1 MHISQTRKVSC
12 MHFSV
17 YIKYVH
23 LSFFAAGSKPFF
35 YGTNNLACIYLT
47 HIGLHRKKRSLQLPV
62 HNFVHSFIYYDGWFA
77 EFGTKDTTL
86 RRHSPKYAQCGP
98 KIMHPPAGFSKLPF
112 DCIRRCASKYHL
124 VFGKYNLLNNN
135 CHFFS
140 NRMMEVLCHE
150 VTCPLWC
157 LWLMNLFAMF
167 RFRRSKLTFTKEI
180 VSSVQLYTLYVYLI
194 DLEFMIYIYFLMV
207 LYMNRVTCICKT
219 LLFCINMKTYGPFIS
234 ITIRISEGGCDP
246 PHSNFSSHYLAC
258 TPNIVIKKVKV

>member
-1 MHISQTRKVSC
+1 MY
-12 MHFSV
+12 FSV
-17 YIKYVH
+17 YTYNLYQLRVFI
-23 LSFFAAGSKPFF
+23 FFAAGSKPFF

-86 RRHSPKYAQCGP
+86 RRHSPKNAHCGP

-124 VFGKYNLLNNN
+124 VFGQYNLLNNN
-135 CHFFS
+135 CHYFS

-157 LWLMNLFAMF
+157 LWLMNCGVPEWKKQINFYQ
-167 RFRRSKLTFTKEI
+167 RVRV
-180 VSSVQLYTLYVYLI
+180 VSSVVYVI
-194 DLEFMIYIYFLMV
+194 CISNRFGTCDIFYFLMV
-207 LYMNRVTCICKT
+207 LYINRVTCIWKT
-219 LLFCINMKTYGPFIS
+219 SLALYKYDNIWS
-234 ITIRISEGGCDP
+234 IFNQIAKRGVTLGLPGP
-246 PHSNFSSHYLAC
+246 PHLFPGAIYLVC
-258 TPNIVIKKVKV
+258 TQTIFRS

>member
-1 MHISQTRKVSC
+1 MVGIRMVLLTVLIGALASRTFGTPLGVHHILRPIRTDC
-12 MHFSV
+12 SV
-17 YIKYVH
+17 PE
-23 LSFFAAGSKPFF
+23 AGSKPFF

-86 RRHSPKYAQCGP
+86 RRHSPKNAHCGP

-124 VFGKYNLLNNN
+124 VFGQYNLLNNN
-135 CHFFS
+135 CHYFS

-157 LWLMNLFAMF
+157 L
-167 RFRRSKLTFTKEI
+167 
-180 VSSVQLYTLYVYLI
+180 
-194 DLEFMIYIYFLMV
+194 
-207 LYMNRVTCICKT
+207 
-219 LLFCINMKTYGPFIS
+219 
-234 ITIRISEGGCDP
+234 
-246 PHSNFSSHYLAC
+246 
-258 TPNIVIKKVKV
+258 